1 MSPQPQKKKH
11 AVPTTTFVIMCS
23 VALLFDA
30 IIAAPKLLDFI
41 PVLDFLTVPMNLMV
55 GVLAS
60 VWAWLTFYVWFKL
73 HGISFVSPKKILAFP
88 AAFLIKIFPF
98 LGVLPAWTG
107 AVVLIFLITRGEE
120 ALAVT
125 LEKTAAVTG
134 AASKMAGAA
143 AKIPGMS
150 KSLKQ
155 GIERTSVGAQ
165 NVSQLAREKAQQV
178 RSMKEQGQLG
188 DGAAGRGISPNKG
201 STAVLGRR
209 GVPPNKG
216 STPPSAAG
224 RGVSSLEKGA
234 TDNPPASERS

>member
-1 MSPQPQKKKH
+1 MS
-11 AVPTTTFVIMCS
+11 S
-23 VALLFDA
+23 VALLFDG

-41 PVLDFLTVPMNLMV
+41 PVLDFLTVPLNFMV
-55 GVLAS
+55 GILAS

-134 AASKMAGAA
+134 AASKKAGGAA
-143 AKIPGMS
+143 
-150 KSLKQ
+150 
-155 GIERTSVGAQ
+155 E
-165 NVSQLAREKAQQV
+165 
-178 RSMKEQGQLG
+178 
-188 DGAAGRGISPNKG
+188 
-201 STAVLGRR
+201 
-209 GVPPNKG
+209 
-216 STPPSAAG
+216 
-224 RGVSSLEKGA
+224 
-234 TDNPPASERS
+234 NPRKHKKL